1 MLVGSVPLQKG
12 CCVAASLCH
21 SWVNIDGGQPP
32 FSVHLK
38 VELGLLSLPAF
49 VGSMGQSP
57 SFPREVYYLVFYLVG
72 VDGTVL

>member
-1 MLVGSVPLQKG
+1 MSLV
-12 CCVAASLCH
+12 
-21 SWVNIDGGQPP
+21 GQPP